1 MIFGVGSGGV
11 LHLEP
16 RQGNERLETDSDTPS
31 PDNDQ
36 KACRLLLEEQLGM
49 RLDDLINSSNSIE
62 AQTQLQRNNRRQAK
76 RGRGADISRPQ
87 RKGLIAGS
95 SLDGSRFMA
104 GFVAQDAQTSGPR
117 DVCGSVAARSSMN
130 GKPAKNATIT

>member
-1 MIFGVGSGGV
+1 MISSIAATV
-11 LHLEP
+11 LKHKHSYSETIAD
-16 RQGNERLETDSDTPS
+16 RQSEAGELIS
-31 PDNDQ
+31 PDLN
-36 KACRLLLEEQLGM
+36 E
-49 RLDDLINSSNSIE
+49 
-62 AQTQLQRNNRRQAK
+62 
-76 RGRGADISRPQ
+76 
-87 RKGLIAGS
+87 KGLIAGS